1 MFIQNWEKWKD
12 SKAWQSGRMKRLR
25 KNTHREI
32 EQKYKN
38 ESEIRL
44 HATTKNDDTELER
57 NNNSATEWKS
67 QCTYLKK
74 IPIYCTQ

>member
-1 MFIQNWEKWKD
+1 
-12 SKAWQSGRMKRLR
+12 MKRLR

-57 NNNSATEWKS
+57 NNNSATE
-67 QCTYLKK
+67 
-74 IPIYCTQ
+74 